1 MLQLEAV
8 AYRAGGTQILNAIE
22 GRVKPG
28 SFTALMGEN
37 GSGKTSLLRLL
48 AGLRRPHRG
57 RVLLDDRE
65 IGRIDLK
72 ERAKILS
79 YLPQAGVRP
88 ESALARD
95 IVLAGRK
102 PHFGWAPQE
111 KDEALVDLLF
121 GEFGLESFMDRRI
134 ETLSGGEFQKIRL
147 LRLFAQQTPL
157 ILLDEPMNNLDLK
170 FQYRLFDY
178 LKRLC
183 RDEDRTVVAVLHD
196 LNMAI
201 PYVDEFVCL
210 KEGRTV
216 AWGAMD
222 QAVDEEVVHTVFGV
236 ACRFIRNGER
246 LIVLTEPQ

>member
-8 AYRAGGTQILNAIE
+8 AYRAGGTQILDAIQ
-22 GRVKPG
+22 GRVKAG

-48 AGLRRPHRG
+48 AGLRRPHGG
-57 RVLLDDRE
+57 RILLDGRE
-65 IGRIDLK
+65 IDRIDLK
-72 ERAKILS
+72 ARAKIIS

-102 PHFGWAPQE
+102 PHFGWAPRLE
-111 KDEALVDLLF
+111 DEELVDRLF
-121 GEFGLESFMDRRI
+121 GEFGLEFLQDRRI
-134 ETLSGGEFQKIRL
+134 ETLSGGEFQKIRI
-147 LRLFAQQTPL
+147 LRLFAQETPV

-170 FQYRLFDY
+170 FQYRLFAY
-178 LKRLC
+178 LKRLSA
-183 RDEDRTVVAVLHD
+183 EEGRTVVAVLHD

-210 KEGRTV
+210 KAGRTV

-222 QAVDEEVVHTVFGV
+222 EAVDEEIVHQVFGV
-236 ACRFIRNGER
+236 SCRFIRNDDR
-246 LIVLTEPQ
+246 LIVLTEPN

>member
-1 MLQLEAV
+1 MLELQAVDYSAGKVAILE
-8 AYRAGGTQILNAIE
+8 GIE
-22 GRVKPG
+22 GRIKEG

-48 AGLRRPHRG
+48 AGLRPPQVG
-57 RVLLDDRE
+57 RILLDGRE
-65 IGRIDLK
+65 IDRINLK
-72 ERAKILS
+72 ERAKLIS

-102 PHFGWAPQE
+102 PHFGWAPGE
-111 KDEALVDLLF
+111 EDEAVVESLF
-121 GEFGLESFMDRRI
+121 SEFELDFLKLRRI
-134 ETLSGGEFQKIRL
+134 DTLSGGEFQKIRI

-170 FQYRLFDY
+170 FQYRLFSY
-178 LKRLC
+178 LKRLSA
-183 RDEDRTVVAVLHD
+183 EEGRTVVAVLHD

-210 KEGRTV
+210 KEGRTL
-216 AWGAMD
+216 AWGAID
-222 QAVDEEVVHTVFGV
+222 QAVDEEVVHQVFGV
-236 ACRFIRNGER
+236 SCRFIRNDDR
-246 LIVLTEPQ
+246 LIVLTEPN